1 MITFKKGKFIKHMI
15 SNSEANVTRRI
26 TTSNLGYTFMSHR
39 NSLSKTDFCLNFQKP
54 KNYLFDLSQTFEIN
68 AELLNETLKGFKN
81 EKEKKELISL
91 FNNIKTKYH
100 NKKNLRKKVNERKS
114 KLLIELQIFSEFK
127 RKKEENAEYYKE
139 QIKENEENYY
149 SKEEYI
155 RIFQKKLKEVE
166 IYVHKRTKLLNE
178 DKQFYKYND
187 WKIKDFL
194 EESDFINKKK
204 EELNK
209 DILNL
214 CKNIKE
220 IKKENKLFREDFY
233 QTEDERRKINSE
245 QEQQIKLYTKKYTNQ
260 IRVISMRIKLLKNYF
275 NNLNKTLKY
284 LNLDKKIKIE
294 KKNNNDDDDSY
305 LNEPDKSQLPIDL
318 SRKINNYMDFS
329 IVLNK
334 KNSNADESKIS
345 ELGKT
350 GNFGQSIISNIWD
363 ITGINNN

>member
-1 MITFKKGKFIKHMI
+1 MKSKFKKIKKNDHFIASSDAYM
-15 SNSEANVTRRI
+15 TRSI
-26 TTSNLGYTFMSHR
+26 TTYFDYTFTSHR
-39 NSLSKTDFCLNFQKP
+39 NMLSTTNLTLGFKQP
-54 KNYLFDLSQTFEIN
+54 KNYLFDLIQTFELN
-68 AELLNETLKGFKN
+68 AELLNQTIKN
-81 EKEKKELISL
+81 MNDIKERNEINLIFEIIKSNYNKKKEL
-91 FNNIKTKYH
+91 
-100 NKKNLRKKVNERKS
+100 RKKIKDIKS

-214 CKNIKE
+214 YKNIKE

-294 KKNNNDDDDSY
+294 KK
-305 LNEPDKSQLPIDL
+305 K
-318 SRKINNYMDFS
+318 
-329 IVLNK
+329 
-334 KNSNADESKIS
+334 
-345 ELGKT
+345 
-350 GNFGQSIISNIWD
+350 
-363 ITGINNN
+363 

>member
-155 RIFQKKLKEVE
+155 KF
-166 IYVHKRTKLLNE
+166 
-178 DKQFYKYND
+178 
-187 WKIKDFL
+187 
-194 EESDFINKKK
+194 
-204 EELNK
+204 
-209 DILNL
+209 
-214 CKNIKE
+214 C
-220 IKKENKLFREDFY
+220 
-233 QTEDERRKINSE
+233 
-245 QEQQIKLYTKKYTNQ
+245 
-260 IRVISMRIKLLKNYF
+260 
-275 NNLNKTLKY
+275 
-284 LNLDKKIKIE
+284 
-294 KKNNNDDDDSY
+294 KKN
-305 LNEPDKSQLPIDL
+305 
-318 SRKINNYMDFS
+318 
-329 IVLNK
+329 
-334 KNSNADESKIS
+334 
-345 ELGKT
+345 
-350 GNFGQSIISNIWD
+350 
-363 ITGINNN
+363 